1 MTDIQ
6 AIYIIDKEGT
16 LLYTYIPEGQEHQE
30 SQETPDNL
38 LSGFINT
45 FQSLALEFGDEE
57 MKEAKIG
64 EASYFFTKDKLSGIS
79 IVIMSELESKLK
91 RIHPLLVK
99 IKNLFITT
107 FFGNVYNEEAKKY
120 LFESFEI
127 SLEKLLKESSD
138 EKVLDFFKG
147 L

>member
-6 AIYIIDKEGT
+6 SIYIIDKKGA
-16 LLYTYIPEGQEHQE
+16 LLYTYIPEGQE

-64 EASYFFTKDKLSGIS
+64 EASYFFTKDKISGIS

-91 RIHPLLVK
+91 RVHPLLVK